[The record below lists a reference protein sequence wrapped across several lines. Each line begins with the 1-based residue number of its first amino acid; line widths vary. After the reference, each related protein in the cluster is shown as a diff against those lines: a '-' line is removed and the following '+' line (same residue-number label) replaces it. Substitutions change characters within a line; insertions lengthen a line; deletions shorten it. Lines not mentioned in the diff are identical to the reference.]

1 MDSRS
6 ESEMRKHRCCFTGH
20 RPDKLTV
27 SEQALMCALERE
39 IRIAIQ
45 DGFNVFLSGMAM
57 GTDIIAAEIII
68 RLRKKERLPLKLI
81 AASPFEGFEKRWPM
95 AWQKRYHAVMAEA
108 DLIRFISPYY
118 HRDCFQIRNEFMC
131 NHSSRVIAVFN
142 GEKGGTKNTI
152 DYANRHGIP
161 VRNVL

>member
-20 RPDKLTV
+20 RPDKLSV
-27 SEQALMCALERE
+27 SEQAVVCALEHE

-57 GTDIIAAEIII
+57 GTDIWAAEIII
-68 RLRKKERLPLKLI
+68 KLRDKEGLPLKLI
-81 AASPFEGFEKRWPM
+81 AASPFEGFEKRWPI
-95 AWQKRYHAVMAEA
+95 AWQKRYRAVMAEA

-161 VRNVL
+161 VKNVL